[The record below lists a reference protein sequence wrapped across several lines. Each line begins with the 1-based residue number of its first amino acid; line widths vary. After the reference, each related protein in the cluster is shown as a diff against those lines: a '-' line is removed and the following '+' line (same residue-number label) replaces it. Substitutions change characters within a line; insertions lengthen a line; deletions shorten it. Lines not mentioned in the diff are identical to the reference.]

1 MELKIKTQMDL
12 ILSVKNL
19 YRKCTENNV
28 LQQNLNVMRT
38 LGQNRKVCVYL

>member
-19 YRKCTENNV
+19 YRKYTENNV
-28 LQQNLNVMRT
+28 LQQNLSVMRT